1 MKQSTQVEALVRGE
15 FGDPFGLL
23 GPHSSSD
30 GWVVRVFH
38 PGADEI
44 TLIDDAGKLIASMR
58 RTHRDGLFEAQFPGK
73 AISYRLRIRAG
84 TETRIEEDPY
94 RFESPLGELDRH
106 LLAEG
111 SHLRL
116 AETLGATITDVD
128 GVSGVRFAVWAPNA
142 RRVSVVG
149 PFNGW
154 DGRRHPMRLH
164 PANGVWDIFM
174 PGIGPGELY
183 KLELLGADGQ
193 LLPLKADPLAKRMEP
208 PPGNASVV
216 YATSYQWSDT
226 DWMNQRAQHHTLE
239 QPMSVYEVH
248 LGSWRRKT
256 EASNHWLSY
265 RELAEELV
273 GYVHE
278 MGYTHIELLPI
289 TEYPYDGSWGYQPI
303 GLYAPTWRF
312 GSPDDFKYFVD
323 RCHEHG
329 IGVILDWVPAH
340 FPKDAHGLA
349 RFDGTCL
356 YEHADPRQGEHQ
368 DWGTLIYNFG
378 RREVVNYLLANALW
392 WINEYHVDALRVD
405 AVASMLYL
413 DYSRKP
419 GQWVPNEYGGRE
431 NLEAIAFLKR
441 MNELVHSAGATVIAE
456 ESTAWP
462 MVSRPAWLGG
472 LGFTLKWNMG
482 WMHDTLGYL
491 REDPVHRKYH
501 HDRMTFGLLY
511 AFTENFVLPLSHDEV
526 VHGKGSL
533 YGRMPG
539 NEWQRL
545 ANLRA
550 YYAFMYGYPGKK
562 LLFMGGEFAQVAEWD
577 YRQSLDWHLLEAD
590 AHTGVQ
596 RLIRDLNRHYRDI
609 PALHQKDCSAD
620 GFQWIDCSDTEQGVL
635 AFMRR
640 GHDPGEFVA
649 VVSHFTP
656 LLRAG
661 YRIGVPVT
669 GTYSEILNT
678 DAEKYGGSGTGN
690 LGNVT
695 AENIEAHGLP
705 YSLVLTLPPLAT
717 LMLRSPVRPPE

>member
-1 MKQSTQVEALVRGE
+1 MKHSKQIEALVRGE
-15 FGDPFGLL
+15 HGDPFSLL
-23 GPHSSSD
+23 GPHPSDD
-30 GWVVRVFH
+30 GWVVRVIN

-44 TLIDDAGKLIASMR
+44 TLIDDAGEVIAPMR
-58 RTHRDGLFEAQFPGK
+58 RIHPEGLFEAQLPGG
-73 AISYRLRIRAG
+73 AVPYRLQVRAA
-84 TETRIEEDPY
+84 TATRIEEDPY
-94 RFESPLGELDRH
+94 RFNSPLGELDRY
-106 LLAEG
+106 LLGEG

-116 AETLGATITDVD
+116 AETLGATVTEVD
-128 GVSGVRFAVWAPNA
+128 GVAGVRFAVWAPNA

-149 PFNGW
+149 PFNAW
-154 DGRRHPMRLH
+154 DGRCHSMRLH
-164 PANGVWDIFM
+164 PANGVWDIFV
-174 PGIGPGELY
+174 PGIGAGELY
-183 KLELLGADGQ
+183 KLELLGTDGQ

-216 YATSYQWSDT
+216 HASTYRWDDA
-226 DWMNQRAQHHTLE
+226 DWMDRRAQQRTLE
-239 QPMSVYEVH
+239 QPMSIYEVH
-248 LGSWRRKT
+248 LGSWRRKP
-256 EASNHWLSY
+256 EESNRWLSY
-265 RELAEELV
+265 RELAAELV
-273 GYVHE
+273 SYVHE

-289 TEYPYDGSWGYQPI
+289 TEYPFDGSWGYQPI
-303 GLYAPTWRF
+303 GLYTPTWRF

-340 FPKDAHGLA
+340 FPKDVHGLA

-392 WINEYHVDALRVD
+392 WVNEYHLDGLRVD

-413 DYSRKP
+413 DYSREP
-419 GQWVPNEYGGRE
+419 GQWVPNKHGGRE
-431 NLEAIAFLKR
+431 NLEAIAFLKT
-441 MNELVHSAGATVIAE
+441 MNELVHGAGATVIAE

-462 MVSRPAWLGG
+462 MVSRPTWLGG

-491 REDPVHRKYH
+491 KEDPIHRKYH
-501 HDRMTFGLLY
+501 HDRMTFGLIY

-539 NEWQRL
+539 DDWQRL

-550 YYAFMYGYPGKK
+550 YYAFTYGYPGKK

-577 YRQSLDWHLLEAD
+577 YNQSLDWHLLETD
-590 AHTGVQ
+590 AHAGIQ
-596 RLIRDLNRHYRDI
+596 RLVRDLNGLYRDI

-635 AFMRR
+635 IFLRR
-640 GHDPGEFVA
+640 GQDLDDFV
-649 VVSHFTP
+649 VVISHFTP
-656 LLRAG
+656 LVRAG
-661 YRIGVPVT
+661 YRIGVPVS
-669 GTYSEILNT
+669 GTYTETLNT
-678 DAEKYGGSGTGN
+678 DATEYGGSGAGN
-690 LGNVT
+690 LGKLT

-705 YSLVLTLPPLAT
+705 YSLALTLPPLAT
-717 LMLRSPVRPPE
+717 LMLRSTAGSG